1 MLMADIQQL
10 DNGVWRMLAEEA
22 MEAVFVFDKEGN
34 VLFANATALQ
44 ETRYQSGCDNLKI
57 SIVYPD
63 VVDDSGESFVWK
75 KDKDNAFST
84 MAYRKNKTC
93 YPVDIRCFE
102 WNDGKA
108 FYGIIVATDRT
119 KQKDFESKW
128 KLEKDERTETAKAKD
143 EFVANIT
150 HELRTPLNGMKG
162 LASNLLETELTNAQ
176 MQNLKII
183 LSCCDNMIAIVND
196 ILDFT
201 KMQNPEFSL
210 EKRGFNLINA
220 INETIELHKPA
231 ILAKGLKYMFSM
243 AEDVPEY
250 VRGDEIRLKQILNN
264 LLSNAVKFT
273 SEGHIAFDVSVT
285 KITEKTTEL
294 FFAVMDT
301 GIGIDKKDR
310 NKLFK
315 KFSQVDSSISRKY
328 GGTGL
333 GLSITRQLVEMMG
346 GRIDVESEKGKGS
359 LFSFS
364 VIFENADSEDADE
377 DMIKT
382 ANMKI
387 KREKSEEIKKKNH
400 GREAD
405 AGINKPNKEY
415 IMEMLEKIILCI
427 ELDIFDKAEAFSKT
441 LKDKLADGLQRQ
453 RAFQLLL
460 AVRRGDSAE
469 ALTYA
474 EAFVQELGG
483 ED

>member
-34 VLFANATALQ
+34 VLFANVTALQ
-44 ETRYQSGCDNLKI
+44 ETRYQNGCDNLKI

-63 VVDDSGESFVWK
+63 VVDDSGDSFVWK

-102 WNDGKA
+102 WNDGKE

-128 KLEKDERTETAKAKD
+128 KLEREERTETAKTKD

-162 LASNLLETELTNAQ
+162 LASNLLETELTPAQ
-176 MQNLKII
+176 TQDLKII
-183 LSCCDNMIAIVND
+183 LGCCNNMIAIVND

-201 KMQNPEFSL
+201 KMQNPGFTL
-210 EKRGFNLINA
+210 EKRAFNLIEA
-220 INETIELHKPA
+220 IKETIELHKPA
-231 ILAKGLKYMFSM
+231 ILTKGLKYMFSM
-243 AEDVPEY
+243 ADDVPEY
-250 VRGDEIRLKQILNN
+250 VRGDEVRLKQILNN

-273 SEGHIAFDVSVT
+273 SDGHIAFDVSVT
-285 KITEKTTEL
+285 EIKDKTTEL

-301 GIGIDKKDR
+301 GIGIDKKDKS
-310 NKLFK
+310 KLFK

-364 VIFENADSEDADE
+364 VIFENADSADE
-377 DMIKT
+377 DEEPIRI
-382 ANMKI
+382 ANIEANKET
-387 KREKSEEIKKKNH
+387 RTETKKKS
-400 GREAD
+400 
-405 AGINKPNKEY
+405 AGMAGNMVAVSPDKTY
-415 IMEMLEKIILCI
+415 ITEMLEKIILCI
-427 ELDIFDKAEAFSKT
+427 EMDIFDKAEVFSKT
-441 LKDKLADGLQRQ
+441 LKDKFADGIQRQ
-453 RAFQLLL
+453 KAFQLLL
-460 AVRRGDSAE
+460 AVRREDAAE
-469 ALTYA
+469 ALTHA
-474 EAFVQELGG
+474 EELMKEFEG
-483 ED
+483 EN